1 MALSTVQ
8 HPRTQPRAHILQ
20 LGIPRFFARGLKL
33 SLKTPQSPSRSCS
46 RLSKT
51 GKRGTRGVTPG
62 GRGAAWGSVLLL
74 LPPQKS
80 SSRNS
85 AAEIESAS
93 GRDIS
98 SWFLRRAPGLPV
110 VPRQLAALNVSLYFS
125 LFTSPR
131 AHLGAEGAHV
141 PPAPSPSSFLL
152 LEASPSPVLPR
163 CFSYSPR
170 LSLFAAGAGSGA
182 GEPCAAAR
190 PRQED
195 ENMGLKLSCLK
206 GGSGRVP

>member
-1 MALSTVQ
+1 M
-8 HPRTQPRAHILQ
+8 R
-20 LGIPRFFARGLKL
+20 ARGE
-33 SLKTPQSPSRSCS
+33 P
-46 RLSKT
+46 
-51 GKRGTRGVTPG
+51 GVTPG
-62 GRGAAWGSVLLL
+62 GQGTTWGSVLLL

-110 VPRQLAALNVSLYFS
+110 VPRQLAALNISLYLRFHAR
-125 LFTSPR
+125 TSAQRVPTF
-131 AHLGAEGAHV
+131 LPLL
-141 PPAPSPSSFLL
+141 PPAPSSSSRRLQPRFPPPQAFFLQ
-152 LEASPSPVLPR
+152 PSP
-163 CFSYSPR
+163 
-170 LSLFAAGAGSGA
+170 LSFFAAGAGSGA